1 LNMNDNQIADVWL
14 LFKEYIDKK
23 ILDTVA
29 DRYVELLADYG
40 VNDATLE
47 MATGHDEILDK
58 SIEYYLEETSDEEE
72 EFEEDNWDADSES
85 NDD

>member
-1 LNMNDNQIADVWL
+1 
-14 LFKEYIDKK
+14 
-23 ILDTVA
+23 
-29 DRYVELLADYG
+29 LLADYG

-72 EFEEDNWDADSES
+72 GFEEDNWDADSES
-85 NDD
+85 DEE

>member
-1 LNMNDNQIADVWL
+1 MNDNQIADVWL

-40 VNDATLE
+40 IADKTLE
-47 MATGHDEILDK
+47 SATGHDETLDK
-58 SIEYYLEETSDEEE
+58 AIEYYLDETSE
-72 EFEEDNWDADSES
+72 
-85 NDD
+85 